1 MKINKNQIFEEII
14 DTYNLLIDLKLE
26 YLYGIKPILIKTYHK
41 KFSNLHLIPKIEKII
56 LTRGIGLSS
65 KNNELLDNHI
75 FEFETITGQKPI
87 ITKAKKSISGFKI
100 YKNLEIGLKVTLRN
114 KKMYSFLT
122 KLIFFTFSQIK
133 DFKGLSIRNFD
144 KAGNYHFGI
153 NNQFIFPEINYN
165 HESQDL
171 GFTIS
176 IILKQ
181 SNKKKSLNKQINS
194 LILFKFLRFPF
205 YDYGYYNKYENFSDI
220 KDVWKK
226 KRILKRKRW
235 SK

>member
-1 MKINKNQIFEEII
+1 MKINKNHILEEIVEI
-14 DTYNLLIDLKLE
+14 YNLLIDLKSE
-26 YLYGIKPILIKTYHK
+26 YFYGIKPILIKKYNK
-41 KFSNLHLIPKIEKII
+41 QFPNLHLIPKIEKII

-65 KNNELLDNHI
+65 KNKELLNNHI

-87 ITKAKKSISGFKI
+87 ITKAKRSISGFKI
-100 YKNLEIGLKVTLRN
+100 HKNLEIGLSVTLRN
-114 KKMYSFLT
+114 KKMYAFLT
-122 KLIFFTFSQIK
+122 KLLFFTFPQIK

-176 IILKQ
+176 IILNQ
-181 SNKKKSLNKQINS
+181 SNKKKTIKKQINN

-205 YDYGYYNKYENFSDI
+205 YDYGYYNKYESFLDI
-220 KDVWKK
+220 KDIWKK

-235 SK
+235 SN